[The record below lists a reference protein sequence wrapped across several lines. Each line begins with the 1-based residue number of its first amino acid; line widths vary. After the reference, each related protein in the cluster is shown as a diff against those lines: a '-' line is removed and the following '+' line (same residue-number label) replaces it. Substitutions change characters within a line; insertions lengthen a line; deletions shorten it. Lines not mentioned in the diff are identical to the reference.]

1 MNTSYSKR
9 RHIQEANQR
18 LEKRT
23 LNEQPDDDDN
33 DDDNIWNVGTN
44 RDEND
49 DLIFRF
55 DEKHV
60 LLRDLTQKKVQHY
73 LSKLPETVKYLV
85 IMDCQG
91 VDFSDVD
98 ICSYNQLRHINLEG
112 TPNNFDEFNN
122 CRFEEWKPQF
132 YSR

>member
-98 ICSYNQLRHINLEG
+98 SCSYNQLRHINLE
-112 TPNNFDEFNN
+112 
-122 CRFEEWKPQF
+122 
-132 YSR
+132 